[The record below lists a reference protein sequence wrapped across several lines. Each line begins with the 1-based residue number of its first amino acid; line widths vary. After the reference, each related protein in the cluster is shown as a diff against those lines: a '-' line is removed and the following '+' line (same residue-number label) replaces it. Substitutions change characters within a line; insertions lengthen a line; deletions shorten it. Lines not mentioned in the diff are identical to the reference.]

1 MTFLE
6 NPFYQK
12 DLQESIDN
20 TLFAE
25 QLSGKKV
32 LVTGAAGMIGSY
44 LVDVLEKLGA
54 EVFALGRNLS
64 ALEKRFAGQK
74 IAFIQQDV
82 MLPLNLKTEEDFD
95 LIIHAASNANP
106 ASYAKDPVG
115 TIDANVLG
123 TKQLLDYAVAH
134 GSDVLYLSTGEVY
147 GQLPAESSPFTEEMA
162 GYIDGLAVRSSYML
176 SKRLAENLC
185 VAYAQQYGV
194 TAKIGRLSHV
204 IGASYTDKDNRVS
217 ASFVSEVLAGR
228 DLVMKSPGQ
237 QIRSYV
243 YLSDAASGL
252 LSIVTAGE
260 NATAYNVSRTLNA
273 IKLADFAR
281 KLAEAK
287 GRQLLFDVKE
297 ADPLKSTPIE
307 LAVLSDEK
315 LKGLGWSPRVSV
327 DSAVK
332 RLFEILDV
340 QKN

>member
-12 DLQESIDN
+12 DLQDSIDH
-20 TLFAE
+20 TLMAE
-25 QLSGKKV
+25 NFRGKKV

-54 EVFALGRNLS
+54 EVYALGRNRE
-64 ALEKRFAGQK
+64 ALEARFAGQQ
-74 IAFIQQDV
+74 IRFLTQDV
-82 MLPLNLKTEEDFD
+82 LEPLKTDEGFD

-123 TKQLLDYAVAH
+123 TKQLLDYAVGH
-134 GSDVLYLSTGEVY
+134 GSSFLYLSTGEVY
-147 GQLPAESSPFTEEMA
+147 GQLPAEASPFTEEMA
-162 GYIDGLAVRSSYML
+162 GYVDSLAVRSSYML

-185 VAYAQQYGV
+185 VSYAQQYGV
-194 TAKIGRLSHV
+194 EAKIGRLSHV
-204 IGASYTDKDNRVS
+204 IGASYTVKDTRVS
-217 ASFVSEVLAGR
+217 ASFVTEVLAGR
-228 DLVMKSPGQ
+228 DLVMKSLGQ
-237 QIRSYV
+237 QCRSYI
-243 YLSDAASGL
+243 YLSDVASGL

-260 NATAYNVSRTLNA
+260 KATAYNVSRTDNA

-287 GRQLLFDVKE
+287 ERKLLFDVKE

-307 LAVLSDEK
+307 LAVLSDKK
-315 LKGLGWSPRVSV
+315 LRSLGWSPKVSV
-327 DSAVK
+327 EQGVQ
-332 RLFEILDV
+332 RLFEILDH
-340 QKN
+340 QQN